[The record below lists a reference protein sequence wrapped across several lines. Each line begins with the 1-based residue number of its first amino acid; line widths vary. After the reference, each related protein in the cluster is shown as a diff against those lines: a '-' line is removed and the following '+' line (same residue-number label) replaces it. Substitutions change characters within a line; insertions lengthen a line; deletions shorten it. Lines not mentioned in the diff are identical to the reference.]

1 MLQLINLSPP
11 KFLKRQ
17 QKPPPYFF
25 HGAFARSFTLHDVD
39 APCWT
44 SLAVVRRRLYPPL
57 SSMQIVPLPYN
68 AIPGLYNTGRI
79 AAASVN
85 TIAPVTGII
94 LISLNK
100 RWHYKYKTIRH
111 DNITVR

>member
-1 MLQLINLSPP
+1 M
-11 KFLKRQ
+11 FLKRQ
-17 QKPPPYFF
+17 QNTFSME
-25 HGAFARSFTLHDVD
+25 HLLDRLHDVD

-85 TIAPVTGII
+85 TIAPVTGMI